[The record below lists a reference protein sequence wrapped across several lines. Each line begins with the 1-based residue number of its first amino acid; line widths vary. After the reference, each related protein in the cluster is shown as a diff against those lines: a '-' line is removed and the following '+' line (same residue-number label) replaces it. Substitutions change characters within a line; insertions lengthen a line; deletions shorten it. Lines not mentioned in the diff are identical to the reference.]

1 LIIWESAPSPLSFSP
16 SPACLELRSKRVL
29 LKVRRNIAVVVPS
42 HIHQRVCIRLINPL
56 DLVVLSAKVHAV
68 GLSGTSAC
76 PNIIS
81 LPLGVG
87 VATVRTRL
95 GPAETVEVPTRD
107 TSRGLSDT
115 ELLVDVTALE
125 QAIVV
130 GLGALV
136 PGNEALLATLLDYG

>member
-1 LIIWESAPSPLSFSP
+1 MRYASPIP
-16 SPACLELRSKRVL
+16 PASSTSNLHARSKGVL

-42 HIHQRVCIRLINPL
+42 HVHQRVLVRLINAL
-56 DLVVLSAKVHAV
+56 DLVVLSAKVHAI
-68 GLSGTSAC
+68 GLSGTSAL

-81 LPLGVG
+81 LLPLGVG

-95 GPAETVEVPTRD
+95 GPAETVEVTTSD
-107 TSRGLSDT
+107 TSRSFSNT
-115 ELLVDVTALE
+115 KLLVDVTALE

-136 PGNEALLATLLDYG
+136 PGNESLLATLLDYR